1 MKVRKE
7 NKIYTIDERQKASYL
22 DLGYDVINETTGDIV
37 EHSPLK
43 SISYAEH
50 LRLIQD
56 REDKNIVEF
65 DNLNTTIT
73 EKDAKI
79 TELEKNL
86 VAKMTIEELKTFA
99 NEREIAIPEGVT
111 KADDIRAFIE
121 TSYFTTK

>member
-73 EKDAKI
+73 EKEAKI

>member
-73 EKDAKI
+73 EKEAKI

-121 TSYFTTK
+121 TSYFTIK